1 MYAAIIFMFYLH
13 LYWHF
18 HCILIHIFIY
28 FHLYLYCLVSFPNPL
43 AHGSDIQIHVSWGT
57 RLVLLCLKRS
67 VSCRKV
73 AQGLQRS
80 PTHLIMIH
88 VCRNCIYILLVFV
101 WVFPLY
107 INTHFHSFSFVF
119 VLFCLKR
126 SVTCWKVALALQ
138 RILSPFDTL

>member
-1 MYAAIIFMFYLH
+1 MYAAIVLMFYLH

-43 AHGSDIQIHVSWGT
+43 APGSDIQIHVSWGT

-73 AQGLQRS
+73 ALALQSS
-80 PTHLIMIH
+80 PTHLIMNAAIVFIFYLYLYGYFHCILIH
-88 VCRNCIYILLVFV
+88 IFI
-101 WVFPLY
+101 
-107 INTHFHSFSFVF
+107 HFHLCLYCFVSRG
-119 VLFCLKR
+119 V
-126 SVTCWKVALALQ
+126 
-138 RILSPFDTL
+138 